1 MSEESSGS
9 RMDTSDQ
16 EQSMHLSQSSIEN
29 GARKN
34 IEEHSISMPF
44 SQTSTE
50 SGPKTETYENN
61 WLTWNHALDIKKIH
75 DGYFVSIYT
84 ILLISFYYII
94 SVYCGL
100 SFFNQKAM
108 IFCFLVNFVA
118 YITLSISNTFKN
130 KKCYT

>member
-16 EQSMHLSQSSIEN
+16 EQSMHLSQSSTEN

-34 IEEHSISMPF
+34 IEDHGMPF

-61 WLTWNHALDIKKIH
+61 WLTWNHALDIKKIP
-75 DGYFVSIYT
+75 DGYFVSIYA
-84 ILLISFYYII
+84 IFLNFFYYII

-100 SFFNQKAM
+100 SFFN
-108 IFCFLVNFVA
+108 
-118 YITLSISNTFKN
+118 
-130 KKCYT
+130 

>member
-16 EQSMHLSQSSIEN
+16 EQSMHLSPSSIEN

-61 WLTWNHALDIKKIH
+61 WLTWNHALDIKKIP

-84 ILLISFYYII
+84 ILLNSFYYII

-100 SFFNQKAM
+100 SFFN
-108 IFCFLVNFVA
+108 
-118 YITLSISNTFKN
+118 
-130 KKCYT
+130 